1 VSIGVCF
8 FTISCRVNLLSWAAH
23 TFAGEE
29 DLLYVTSHNPM
40 RHLDLVE
47 VKELLGKASRGVAL
61 LVVLP
66 PCEYLSSDL
75 EGSENVQNNLGK
87 PWRNVST
94 LADFSCWLS
103 NLSSGLFHKVVLILP
118 FLDQANMMGTALWP
132 LLQRHLPQRDIGDA
146 NSVQGFQAG

>member
-1 VSIGVCF
+1 MASTHHFSPRPLVIKRQRVPSIMNRFGRSARPLSCGRYDVLLSEIGRERQCF
-8 FTISCRVNLLSWAAH
+8 CTISCREHLLSWAAH

-47 VKELLGKASRGVAL
+47 IKELLGKASRGVAL

-75 EGSENVQNNLGK
+75 QGSENVQNNLGK
-87 PWRNVST
+87 PWRNVSS

-103 NLSSGLFHKVVLILP
+103 NLSS
-118 FLDQANMMGTALWP
+118 D
-132 LLQRHLPQRDIGDA
+132 
-146 NSVQGFQAG
+146 

>member
-1 VSIGVCF
+1 
-8 FTISCRVNLLSWAAH
+8 
-23 TFAGEE
+23 
-29 DLLYVTSHNPM
+29 M

-47 VKELLGKASRGVAL
+47 IKELLGKASRGVAL

-75 EGSENVQNNLGK
+75 QGSENVQNNLGK
-87 PWRNVST
+87 PWRNVSS

-118 FLDQANMMGTALWP
+118 YIHQDRMKDTALWP
-132 LLQRHLPQRDIGDA
+132 LLQSHLPQKHILDA
-146 NSVQGFQAG
+146 KTA